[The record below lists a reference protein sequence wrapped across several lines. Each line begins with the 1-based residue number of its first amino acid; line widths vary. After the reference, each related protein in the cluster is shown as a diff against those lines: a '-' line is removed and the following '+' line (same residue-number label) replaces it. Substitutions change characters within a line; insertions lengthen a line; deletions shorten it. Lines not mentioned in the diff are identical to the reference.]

1 MTRDEVAKMLCV
13 IRSAYP
19 QTYSKCS
26 AQDITNMVFVWH
38 SVLEDYTYSQGSA
51 GVRIYLSTDTKGFP
65 PSPGQVIDCIH
76 KAMPEER
83 QKMSSLEA
91 WALVRKALRNS
102 LYNAAEEFK
111 KLPEAVQRALGSADN
126 LKEMSQLDI
135 GCLETVE
142 QSHFLRQYEGIAQ
155 QMGEEQK
162 IPSKVR
168 ENMKKITETQSN
180 LLDVQE
186 VPEEGAE

>member
-1 MTRDEVAKMLCV
+1 
-13 IRSAYP
+13 
-19 QTYSKCS
+19 
-26 AQDITNMVFVWH
+26 
-38 SVLEDYTYSQGSA
+38 
-51 GVRIYLSTDTKGFP
+51 
-65 PSPGQVIDCIH
+65 
-76 KAMPEER
+76 
-83 QKMSSLEA
+83 MSSLEA
-91 WALVRKALRNS
+91 WDLVRKALRNS

-135 GCLETVE
+135 GRLETVE

>member
-13 IRSAYP
+13 IRSTYP
-19 QTYSKCS
+19 QIFSKYS

-76 KAMPEER
+76 KAMPEEK

-91 WALVRKALRNS
+91 WAQVRKALRN
-102 LYNAAEEFK
+102 NAAEEFK
-111 KLPEAVQRALGSADN
+111 SYQRQFS
-126 LKEMSQLDI
+126 
-135 GCLETVE
+135 V
-142 QSHFLRQYEGIAQ
+142 
-155 QMGEEQK
+155 
-162 IPSKVR
+162 
-168 ENMKKITETQSN
+168 
-180 LLDVQE
+180 LLAPQII
-186 VPEEGAE
+186 